1 MKETHQRQFKG
12 VWIKAEIWENRDL
25 SWLEK
30 CLLAEIDCL
39 DHPQNGCTASN
50 EYLAE
55 MFGSSTASIAN
66 MISKL
71 RRLGFVYNVAF
82 DGRRRSMRVKA
93 ALTHKLMQDELGVE
107 GSINPQV
114 NAEAVPYKGERIGK
128 NIEENPTLSASQKTS
143 SGLTEQKSVDSGN
156 HKRFIELWTVAF
168 LKHFG
173 FPYRF
178 DGAKDGKAV
187 KTLLATTRKTP
198 EELLEMAT
206 KAWARRDYP
215 FSSAA
220 TIAGFNSRLNEI
232 QVKLSTGNGKRRIES
247 RESQVDIRVEVL

>member
-71 RRLGFVYNVAF
+71 RRLGFVHNVAF
-82 DGRRRSMRVKA
+82 DGRRRTMRVKA
-93 ALTHKLMQDELGVE
+93 PLTTQLMPDELHSEPGLN
-107 GSINPQV
+107 GLV

-128 NIEENPTLSASQKTS
+128 KIEENTTLSAPQKTS
-143 SGLTEQKSVDSGN
+143 LELTEKKSAD

-198 EELLEMAT
+198 EELLEMAA

-232 QVKLSTGNGKRRIES
+232 QVKLSIGNGKRRIES